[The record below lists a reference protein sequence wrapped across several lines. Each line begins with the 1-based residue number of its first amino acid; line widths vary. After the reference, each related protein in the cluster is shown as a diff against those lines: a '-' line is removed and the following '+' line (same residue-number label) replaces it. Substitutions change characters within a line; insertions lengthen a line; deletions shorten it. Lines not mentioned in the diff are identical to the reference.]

1 MKKIFSFILCFIF
14 LFSFSFS
21 SFAIGFQTKSDLTSS
36 SSQVSALLSLRSNDE
51 VLKDY
56 VCIRTEDE
64 VILFVS
70 DNFNVVDSIISA
82 TDVVSY
88 VYNSSYSSNTSRYYS
103 VHYDE
108 ITISKSHL
116 VVSNFI
122 DFSSKPDNTDF
133 NKRFTIV
140 IICIFAVL
148 IFLVLRRFK

>member
-88 VYNSSYSSNTSRYYS
+88 VN
-103 VHYDE
+103 
-108 ITISKSHL
+108 
-116 VVSNFI
+116 
-122 DFSSKPDNTDF
+122 
-133 NKRFTIV
+133 
-140 IICIFAVL
+140 
-148 IFLVLRRFK
+148 